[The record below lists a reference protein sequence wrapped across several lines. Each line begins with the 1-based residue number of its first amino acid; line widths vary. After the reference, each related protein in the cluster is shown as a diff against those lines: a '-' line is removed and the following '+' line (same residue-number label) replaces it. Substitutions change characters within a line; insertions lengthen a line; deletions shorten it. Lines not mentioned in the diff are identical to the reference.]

1 MVDGSP
7 LPEVNQLVT
16 VRDLAGKE
24 LPTRVEDVTSST
36 LVVPRP
42 VDGESGIG
50 LRPEGLTVMW
60 PADRGVMSLPVKLNE
75 RRADNNLDVWEL
87 AFTGPATR
95 QQRRAFVRV
104 PVSAGVAL
112 TFLAERP
119 IDPTPDTPAISGWLV
134 DLSEAAACISV
145 PTARYQ
151 DLKGNARLQATFT
164 IGDDSYEL
172 PARVSSSAPVREVE
186 DRTELVVHFEI
197 PETEAARLRRML
209 FAQQVRL
216 RDLNGR

>member
-16 VRDLAGKE
+16 VRDLSGKE
-24 LPTRVEDVTSST
+24 LPTRIEDASGSV

-75 RRADNNLDVWEL
+75 RRADNNLDMWEL
-87 AFTGPATR
+87 SITGPASR

-104 PVSAGVAL
+104 PVSAGIAL
-112 TFLAERP
+112 AFVAERP
-119 IDPTPDTPAISGWLV
+119 IDPTPDVADISGWLV
-134 DLSEAAACISV
+134 DLSEAAACVSV
-145 PTARYQ
+145 PTARYE
-151 DLKGNARLQATFT
+151 DLKPNAKLQATFT
-164 IGDDSYEL
+164 IGDDAYDL
-172 PARVSSSAPVREVE
+172 PARVSDSAPVREAD

-197 PETEAARLRRML
+197 PESEAARLRRML

>member
-24 LPTRVEDVTSST
+24 LPTRVEDITATT

-60 PADRGVMSLPVKLNE
+60 PADRGVMSLPVALRD
-75 RRADNNLDVWEL
+75 RRSDNNLDVWEL
-87 AFTGPATR
+87 SITGPATR
-95 QQRRAFVRV
+95 QQRRAYVRV

-119 IDPTPDTPAISGWLV
+119 IDPAPDTDPVSGWLV
-134 DLSEAAACISV
+134 DLSEAAACLSV
-145 PTARYQ
+145 PTARFG
-151 DLKGNARLQATFT
+151 DLEPGAKVQAVFT
-164 IGDDSYEL
+164 VGDETYDL
-172 PARVSSSAPVREVE
+172 PARVSDSAPVREVE
-186 DRTELVVHFEI
+186 DRTELVIHFDIGE
-197 PETEAARLRRML
+197 PDAARLRRML

>member
-16 VRDLAGKE
+16 VRDLSGKE
-24 LPTRVEDVTSST
+24 LPTRVEDVTAS
-36 LVVPRP
+36 VVMVPRP

-60 PADRGVMSLPVKLNE
+60 PADRGVMSLPVRLTE

-87 AFTGPATR
+87 AITGPATR

-112 TFLAERP
+112 TFVAERP
-119 IDPTPDTPAISGWLV
+119 MDPTPDVAPISGWLV
-134 DLSEAAACISV
+134 DLSEAAACVSV
-145 PTARYQ
+145 PTLRFA
-151 DLKGNARLQATFT
+151 DLKPHAKLQAAFT
-164 IGDDSYEL
+164 IGEDTYDL
-172 PARVSSSAPVREVE
+172 PARVSDSAPVREVE

-197 PETEAARLRRML
+197 PEAEAARLRRML
-209 FAQQVRL
+209 FAQQVPL
-216 RDLNGR
+216 RALNGR